1 MPTKKPIVP
10 GEEAKALNVAITKHI
25 HEQMLHVATVEGVAL
40 SEAVRAALVE
50 YIIARKAAPEFQ
62 QAERAWA
69 QARIAEL
76 RRLGIDVGGTGG
88 TGGTGDAGVFDGTAN
103 GGTDGSADG
112 TVRLAPLD

>member
-88 TGGTGDAGVFDGTAN
+88 TGDAGVFDGTAN
-103 GGTDGSADG
+103 GVTDGSADG